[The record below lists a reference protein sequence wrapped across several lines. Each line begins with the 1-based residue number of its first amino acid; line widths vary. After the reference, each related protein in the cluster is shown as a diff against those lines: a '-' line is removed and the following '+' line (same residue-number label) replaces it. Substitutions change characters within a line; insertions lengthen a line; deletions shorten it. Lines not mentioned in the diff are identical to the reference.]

1 METILTSLIT
11 QLKNPWQYICV
22 GLIWSAL
29 LYFNLEKQYLIPF
42 ILISLGLA
50 YLLEKII
57 TSLIIP
63 PFLSIKRYFS
73 NKKLLKTLKNCSDD
87 EKDFLY
93 NRVYENGNELQI
105 SINSDRYFYQ
115 IDEQSSTHNLLFYKG
130 RFDSKFKIML
140 FLRQLEKKKIIKN
153 FGNQHMIIPERV
165 WDILIKNANE
175 IFKDFNPLPIEPT
188 EDRIKWA
195 KILYSTVSAEHKA
208 LLRHIISSPSAEYK
222 NIKILTPE
230 LASQAMMLKIYAL
243 FKDFQVDSLT
253 NACIA
258 TFLPELYNILE
269 IILKEENNAE

>member
-1 METILTSLIT
+1 MIRQKKMKGISNMETILTSLIT

-115 IDEQSSTHNLLFYKG
+115 NIPYSFWYNHVLVTKIFNNFFLF
-130 RFDSKFKIML
+130 
-140 FLRQLEKKKIIKN
+140 
-153 FGNQHMIIPERV
+153 
-165 WDILIKNANE
+165 
-175 IFKDFNPLPIEPT
+175 
-188 EDRIKWA
+188 
-195 KILYSTVSAEHKA
+195 
-208 LLRHIISSPSAEYK
+208 
-222 NIKILTPE
+222 
-230 LASQAMMLKIYAL
+230 
-243 FKDFQVDSLT
+243 
-253 NACIA
+253 
-258 TFLPELYNILE
+258 
-269 IILKEENNAE
+269 